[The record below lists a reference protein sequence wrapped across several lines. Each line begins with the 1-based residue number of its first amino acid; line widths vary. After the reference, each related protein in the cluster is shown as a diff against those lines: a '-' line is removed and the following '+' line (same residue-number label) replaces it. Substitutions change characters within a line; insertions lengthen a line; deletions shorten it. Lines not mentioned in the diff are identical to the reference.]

1 VRPPLIK
8 IGNLMKRSVKST
20 AQSIIEYTIL
30 ITIVSAALAA
40 MVFYLRRG
48 MDVRMRHLAQE
59 LNETNR

>member
-1 VRPPLIK
+1 
-8 IGNLMKRSVKST
+8 MKRSLKVA

-30 ITIVSAALAA
+30 VTIVSAALSA

>member
-1 VRPPLIK
+1 MRLKVIK
-8 IGNLMKRSVKST
+8 IGNIMKRSLKVA

-30 ITIVSAALAA
+30 VTIVSAALSA